1 MGGEMI
7 KFGKIFLGEG
17 VQLGKII
24 LQEGVDGVGE
34 EKSCPTILKNAY
46 SVIEYFTIDKQ
57 LSVF

>member
-1 MGGEMI
+1 MI